1 MLSKWP
7 LTSWIN
13 FYKTSA
19 KAKVDLSLA
28 QGPLDDAPDAGFE
41 NGEAYKG
48 AGAESGGIIGMME
61 VIQSD
66 FERTISETKKAEA
79 AAEKEHLEFMTET
92 SKSLAEK
99 AAAEKEHLEFMTE
112 TSKS

>member
-1 MLSKWP
+1 MEAEAGLEAVEEAIDILDK
-7 LTSWIN
+7 
-13 FYKTSA
+13 FYKT
-19 KAKVDLSLA
+19 KAKEEVNLTFV
-28 QGPLDDAPDAGFE
+28 QRGPADDAPSLGFKS
-41 NGEAYKG
+41 GEAYKG

-61 VIQSD
+61 VIKSD

-99 AAAEKEHLEFMTE
+99 TA
-112 TSKS
+112 